1 MILKGW
7 CWYTMFDPSAGGHQA
22 PGTRQCTVLND
33 PYKHAT
39 SPILFCTIN
48 SVFSAI
54 ISGKLFLSVNITSES
69 CLHEKSPVVFKIL
82 VLSRA
87 LLGAGPGRAVAPHH
101 GDRDTHT
108 HQPPPS
114 MAIML
119 QNKHHAISIHF
130 CPSFNHLSHIFSDLC
145 LLYSW
150 SSIIYSSALP
160 GWALV
165 IRLGWWLGL
174 AVAPVTPIINIM

>member
-1 MILKGW
+1 MHKL
-7 CWYTMFDPSAGGHQA
+7 Q
-22 PGTRQCTVLND
+22 QCTVLND

-130 CPSFNHLSHIFSDLC
+130 CPSFNQLSHIFSDLC

-150 SSIIYSSALP
+150 SSIIYSSAVSCKNV
-160 GWALV
+160 LV
-165 IRLGWWLGL
+165 EYLVSSQWPI
-174 AVAPVTPIINIM
+174 APPSRTAWCLICWCILKQ

>member
-1 MILKGW
+1 M
-7 CWYTMFDPSAGGHQA
+7 DGGLLLTLWKLCEISLTPLITPLVTH
-22 PGTRQCTVLND
+22 CTVLND

-150 SSIIYSSALP
+150 SSIIYSSA
-160 GWALV
+160 
-165 IRLGWWLGL
+165 
-174 AVAPVTPIINIM
+174 M

>member
-1 MILKGW
+1 MLQSNVTAAKVLEEQEFGVILIS
-7 CWYTMFDPSAGGHQA
+7 PSFQLSLSFLENQEFKSVCILALVNYCAEH
-22 PGTRQCTVLND
+22 CTVLND

-130 CPSFNHLSHIFSDLC
+130 CPSFNQLSHIFSDLC
-145 LLYSW
+145 LLYS
-150 SSIIYSSALP
+150 
-160 GWALV
+160 
-165 IRLGWWLGL
+165 
-174 AVAPVTPIINIM
+174 

>member
-1 MILKGW
+1 MGW
-7 CWYTMFDPSAGGHQA
+7 CRNKINLVQNQIQLPKSFGAEKKPSWCEKKIILVQKREKPAG
-22 PGTRQCTVLND
+22 PVWCRKKIFWCRNRSLPVLND

-130 CPSFNHLSHIFSDLC
+130 CPSFNHLSHIFS
-145 LLYSW
+145 
-150 SSIIYSSALP
+150 
-160 GWALV
+160 
-165 IRLGWWLGL
+165 
-174 AVAPVTPIINIM
+174 

>member
-1 MILKGW
+1 ML
-7 CWYTMFDPSAGGHQA
+7 S
-22 PGTRQCTVLND
+22 TRRRHCTVLND

-145 LLYSW
+145 LLSSW
-150 SSIIYSSALP
+150 SSIIYHCTMYQQKLWKLMRHQGDHQHSQQEILLMWCSAHEECAASIL
-160 GWALV
+160 L
-165 IRLGWWLGL
+165 
-174 AVAPVTPIINIM
+174 

>member
-1 MILKGW
+1 MVRGSRINPLLIRRKVLV
-7 CWYTMFDPSAGGHQA
+7 
-22 PGTRQCTVLND
+22 QCTVLND

-82 VLSRA
+82 ALSRA

-119 QNKHHAISIHF
+119 QNKPPHTRHPLQT
-130 CPSFNHLSHIFSDLC
+130 CKQC
-145 LLYSW
+145 L
-150 SSIIYSSALP
+150 IICICRHVSN
-160 GWALV
+160 V
-165 IRLGWWLGL
+165 
-174 AVAPVTPIINIM
+174 

>member
-1 MILKGW
+1 MLWMRNCMLVPRI
-7 CWYTMFDPSAGGHQA
+7 CQCQGGQG
-22 PGTRQCTVLND
+22 PGSTLRFRVVLNGDQCTVLND

-145 LLYSW
+145 LLYS
-150 SSIIYSSALP
+150 
-160 GWALV
+160 
-165 IRLGWWLGL
+165 
-174 AVAPVTPIINIM
+174 

>member
-1 MILKGW
+1 M
-7 CWYTMFDPSAGGHQA
+7 
-22 PGTRQCTVLND
+22 LND

-150 SSIIYSSALP
+150 SSIIYSSAVGLQTS
-160 GWALV
+160 GSL
-165 IRLGWWLGL
+165 ILGL
-174 AVAPVTPIINIM
+174 ETVGGGWGWRPRDHNYHCSWWIIWEVERKQFDL